1 MRILSPRSVWTTLS
15 DTDRAS
21 RCLLLQLYS
30 SQCKHDSEIRLDFG
44 GVNDATIASRKLL
57 DFVGAQAGIKWVLFE
72 DKKRLACATL
82 LLRAAFRN
90 FSRTRE
96 SRGTDISFIT
106 GYGSFSAVSRSTNRP
121 ASASAI
127 PCVKDSGT
135 HESSFSTT
143 NLATCARSL
152 AGRALNCSMI
162 SVALILTRIPHGLF
176 AAKIDALPRL
186 ILNPQRSTIFDR
198 GLHQLP
204 KRSRNFSNV
213 RTLNLV

>member
-82 LLRAAFRN
+82 LLRGQLSEASPERA
-90 FSRTRE
+90 SRAE
-96 SRGTDISFIT
+96 PIFHLSL

-127 PCVKDSGT
+127 PGLKDSGIQ
-135 HESSFSTT
+135 ESSFSTT

-162 SVALILTRIPHGLF
+162 SVALILTRIPHDLF
-176 AAKIDALPRL
+176 AAKSMFAWTHFANGPPPFIYHKP
-186 ILNPQRSTIFDR
+186 
-198 GLHQLP
+198 
-204 KRSRNFSNV
+204 V
-213 RTLNLV
+213 